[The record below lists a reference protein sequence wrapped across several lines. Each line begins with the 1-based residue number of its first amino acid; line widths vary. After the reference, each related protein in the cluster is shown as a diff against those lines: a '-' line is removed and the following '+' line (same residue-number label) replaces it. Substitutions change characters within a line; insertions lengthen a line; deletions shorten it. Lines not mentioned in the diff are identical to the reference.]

1 MKNYGLSMRN
11 HSLKTNEIIAYTLFT
26 GSCFSLLTL
35 PGNMNCLF
43 IIFISSIPGLLIVK
57 SWLCRLPFF
66 PCAFLSSLI
75 ACYGGYLCVY
85 WQGGFPLSYAGAVLI
100 GLFAGGMGLILP
112 AQTTIALKS
121 KIVFPLAFVWS
132 FSIFTAVAA
141 RFLFRNHLHLLS
153 AALFTVMLISLFLI
167 KESMIS
173 DSYSPAAGKTASPA
187 DKKTKKKILS
197 IDLFAMF
204 SGASA
209 AAIVPSVREI
219 ISGVKEAA
227 FSVQDTVFPI
237 RETVFPLIS
246 PLPLALLVFGFISGP
261 VISAFFV
268 ERKGVF
274 NATLFGIFITET
286 CVLCFSLYNRS
297 FVLAYLG
304 CLLFGTSLSF
314 PLAVCPL
321 MSYYLFGPES
331 CIKKTADMLIFLLV
345 GYLAAFPVGIAAKPV
360 FSSSLVL
367 FQTILLLLSSFFA
380 VFSAWKHR
388 LILLQSQ

>member
-1 MKNYGLSMRN
+1 MKNYGLSIRN
-11 HSLKTNEIIAYTLFT
+11 HSLKTNEIIACTLFT
-26 GSCFSLLTL
+26 GSCFCLLTL
-35 PGNMNCLF
+35 PGDMNCLF
-43 IIFISSIPGLLIVK
+43 IIFVSSIPGLLIVK
-57 SWLCRLPFF
+57 SWLHRLPFL
-66 PCAFLSSLI
+66 PCAFLSALI

-121 KIVFPLAFVWS
+121 KIVFPLAFVWI
-132 FSIFTAVAA
+132 FSIFFAATAKFFFKS
-141 RFLFRNHLHLLS
+141 RLQMLP
-153 AALFTVMLISLFLI
+153 AALFALMIFSLLFI
-167 KESMIS
+167 K
-173 DSYSPAAGKTASPA
+173 DSPIKAYYSPSAGKTASSA
-187 DKKTKKKILS
+187 DKKTRKKILS

-209 AAIVPSVREI
+209 AAIIPSAREI

-237 RETVFPLIS
+237 RETAFPLIF

-261 VISAFFV
+261 VISAFFA

-274 NATLFGIFITET
+274 NAALFGIFITET
-286 CVLCFSLYNRS
+286 CVLCFSLHNRS
-297 FVLAYLG
+297 FVLTYLG

-331 CIKKTADMLIFLLV
+331 CIKKTADMLIFLLA
-345 GYLAAFPVGIAAKPV
+345 GYLAAFPVSIAAKPV